1 MRPVLMRSFRALALL
16 PFLAMLAGCF
26 GAAPPVPKEQY
37 FRLMAAQPAEQAS
50 RQISG
55 GIEIVPFTGEGVMS
69 DRPLLFSADGGR
81 KLEQRNYAYWTDAPP
96 QMLRDQ
102 LVAYLRQAGVADS
115 VVPSELRIESAYA
128 VRGTIKRLE
137 QLVGSNAGA
146 VISLE
151 LAVLENGSDRLIL
164 SKVYTAERPTSGE
177 SIDDAVA
184 ALNDGLDEIFAAFTR
199 DLAAADF

>member
-1 MRPVLMRSFRALALL
+1 MRPGLMRSFRFFVLL
-16 PFLAMLAGCF
+16 PIFAMLAGCF

-37 FRLMAAQPAEQAS
+37 FRLMAAQPAERAS
-50 RQISG
+50 GQISG
-55 GIEIVPFTGEGVMS
+55 GIEVVPFTGEGVMS
-69 DRPLLFSADGGR
+69 ERPLLFSADGGR

-137 QLVGSNAGA
+137 QLVGSNTGA

-164 SKVYTAERPTSGE
+164 SKIYTAERPTSGE

-184 ALNDGLDEIFAAFTR
+184 ALNDGLDEIFAAFAS

>member
-1 MRPVLMRSFRALALL
+1 MRLVLVRSVRPLVL
-16 PFLAMLAGCF
+16 LAMLAALAGCF

-37 FRLMAAQPAEQAS
+37 FRLIAAEPAGQAS

-55 GIEIVPFTGEGVMS
+55 GIEIVPFAGEGVMS
-69 DRPLLFSADGGR
+69 ERPLLFSADGGR

-102 LVAYLRQAGVADS
+102 LIAYLRQAGVADR

-137 QLVGSNAGA
+137 QLTGSDAGA

-151 LAVLENGSDRLIL
+151 LAVIENSSDRLIL
-164 SKVYTAERPTSGE
+164 SKVYTAEKPTAGQ

-184 ALNDGLDEIFAAFTR
+184 ALNDGLDEIFAAFAS
-199 DLAAADF
+199 DLTAADR

>member
-1 MRPVLMRSFRALALL
+1 MRQLRPLLLL
-16 PFLAMLAGCF
+16 PLLAALSGCF
-26 GAAPPVPKEQY
+26 GSPPPVPKEQY
-37 FRLMAAQPAEQAS
+37 FRLIAAEPAEQAP
-50 RQISG
+50 RKISG
-55 GIEIVPFTGEGVMS
+55 GIEIVPFAGEGVMS
-69 DRPLLFSADGGR
+69 ERPLLFSADGGR

-102 LVAYLRQAGVADS
+102 LVSFLRQASVADR
-115 VVPSELRIESAYA
+115 VVPSELRVESAYA

-137 QLVGSNAGA
+137 QLVGDSSGA

-151 LAVLENGSDRLIL
+151 LAVLENSSDRLIL
-164 SKVYTAERPTSGE
+164 SKVYTAERPTSGQ

-184 ALNDGLDEIFAAFTR
+184 ALNDGLDEIFAAFAG

>member
-1 MRPVLMRSFRALALL
+1 MRPCLMRSFRPFILL
-16 PFLAMLAGCF
+16 PIVAMLAGCF

-50 RQISG
+50 QISG
-55 GIEIVPFTGEGVMS
+55 GVEVVPFTGEGVMS
-69 DRPLLFSADGGR
+69 ERPLLFSADGGR

-137 QLVGSNAGA
+137 QLVGSNSGA

-164 SKVYTAERPTSGE
+164 SKIYTAERPTSGE

-184 ALNDGLDEIFAAFTR
+184 ALNDGLDEIFAAFAS